1 MRLEPYN
8 YELPAERIAQEPVY
22 PRDSARLLT
31 VPRDAGGIGHR
42 VFRDLPDLLAP
53 GDVLVVNETRVSA
66 VRLIGT
72 REGLTGE
79 VEALLLRPAIEYGDD
94 FYEALVRPGKKIREG
109 ERLLFPEA
117 GVGAEVVARGL
128 ESGGRI
134 LRVFALDGTNPVIE
148 LLESRGRVPLPPYI
162 TAPLADRERYQTVY
176 ARTPGSAAAPTAGLH
191 FTPELLE
198 RVKAVGVQVHTVRL
212 DVGLG
217 TFRPIQNVEDVTTH
231 DMHAETY
238 AVPPETA
245 DAVNDCAGRVIAV
258 GTTALR
264 SLESAALLAGPGQR
278 IAATEGETRLFV
290 LPGYTF
296 RAADALITNFHQPH
310 STLLLLVAAFVGA
323 VQMKA
328 AYNTALAED
337 YRFLSFGDA
346 MFAFPP

>member
-1 MRLEPYN
+1 MRLEPYD
-8 YELPAERIAQEPVY
+8 YELPPERIAQEPVY

-31 VPRDAGGIGHR
+31 VPRGAGAIGHQ
-42 VFRDLPDLLAP
+42 VFRELPDLLAP

-72 REGLTGE
+72 REKLTGE
-79 VEALLLRPAIEYGDD
+79 VEALLLRPAIEFGDD
-94 FYEALVRPGKKIREG
+94 FYEALVRPGKKIREN
-109 ERLLFPEA
+109 ECLVFAEA

-134 LRVFALDGTNPVIE
+134 LRVFALNTTDDVTE
-148 LLESRGRVPLPPYI
+148 LLQARGRVPLPPYI

-191 FTPELLE
+191 FTAELLA
-198 RVKAVGVQVHTVRL
+198 RVKAVGVRVHTVRL

-217 TFRPIQNVEDVTTH
+217 TFRPIKDVDDVTKH
-231 DMHAETY
+231 EMHAETY
-238 AVPPETA
+238 AVPDETA
-245 DAVNDCAGRVIAV
+245 DAVNRCTGRVIAV

-264 SLESAALLAGPGQR
+264 SLESAALLADPGHR
-278 IAATEGETRLFV
+278 LAATEGETRLFV
-290 LPGYTF
+290 LPGYKF
-296 RAADALITNFHQPH
+296 RAVDALITNFHQPH

-323 VQMKA
+323 EQMKA

-346 MFAFPP
+346 MFAYPP